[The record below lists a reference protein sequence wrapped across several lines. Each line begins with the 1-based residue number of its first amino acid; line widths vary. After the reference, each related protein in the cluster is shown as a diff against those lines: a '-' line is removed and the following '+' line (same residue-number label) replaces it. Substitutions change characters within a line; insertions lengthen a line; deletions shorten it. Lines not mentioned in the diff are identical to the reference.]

1 MIKLPNAKT
10 DKSKIVR
17 NLGKKYKYVPY
28 LEKAIG
34 EFEDPWTFTYH
45 EKEPDNF
52 WHPSGHCTPPASE
65 LYGIAT
71 GQVKPEAISGSLRKT
86 FQVGHF
92 WHQWLQYITLHKLE
106 MCKPEAIERRAM
118 RAWGDKE
125 VARVGINEHGL
136 TAEGWKPA
144 PFHAVAGSGDLAPLE
159 APDWTGLV
167 DYKTMNS
174 ANFKQQGLPPRF
186 EAKYECQINVYM
198 DLFDMAEAIILPVHK
213 DTGDFKEFL
222 YERNQPLVDTIME
235 KLEFVSACLDAG
247 EAPTDEDDKMFPIA
261 PLLRGPVSV

>member
-1 MIKLPNAKT
+1 MIKLPSGKT

-34 EFEDPWTFTYH
+34 DFEDEWAFEYH
-45 EKEPDNF
+45 EKQPDNH
-52 WHPSGHCTPPASE
+52 WHPSSHCVPPATE
-65 LYGIAT
+65 LYAIAT
-71 GQVKPEAISGSLRKT
+71 GQVKPEPIGNALRKT

-92 WHQWLQYITLHKLE
+92 WHQWLQYITVAKLGFAN
-106 MCKPEAIERRAM
+106 PEDIERHMVRS
-118 RAWGDKE
+118 WGQPDEAK
-125 VARVGINEHGL
+125 GIL
-136 TAEGWKPA
+136 IPD
-144 PFHAVAGSGDLAPLE
+144 FHAIAGSADVCPCVC
-159 APDWTGLV
+159 PDWTGLV

-198 DLFDMAEAIILPVHK
+198 DLFDVAEAIILPVHK

-235 KLEFVSACLDAG
+235 KLEFVSVCLDAG
-247 EAPTDEDDKMFPIA
+247 EAPTAEDDKMFAIA